1 MARGRRQGKLS
12 SNKNVVSNVRI
23 VDQYAGTDGARVD
36 RILSQL
42 QNSHGQIRMLCT
54 NTDSFA
60 VNTTGPGSAYY
71 SGAYIRNSDDF
82 ISIAQQFEEY
92 RITAIRF
99 DVYDI
104 APNTPAQVAFS
115 TWHDVIASGNTPIA
129 YTFAQVID
137 APDSQLVAPGQGKIS
152 FTWMAKGSAE
162 NEFQTDDST
171 GWSDF
176 GGLRVYGNTAGANVT
191 KFQIVTKAIVDF
203 RGRL

>member
-1 MARGRRQGKLS
+1 MPRRTNNGRQVK
-12 SNKNVVSNVRI
+12 NKVSNVRI

-42 QNSHGQIRMLCT
+42 QNTHGQIRMLCT

-60 VNTTGPGSAYY
+60 VNTTGPGSSYY
-71 SGAYIRNSDDF
+71 SGSYIRNSDDF
-82 ISIAQQFEEY
+82 VSIAQQFEEY

-104 APNTPAQVAFS
+104 APSVPAQVAFS
-115 TWHDVIASGNTPIA
+115 TWHDVIPSTTTPIS
-129 YTFAQVID
+129 YSFAQVID
-137 APDSQLVAPGQGKIS
+137 APDSQFVPPGTGKIS
-152 FTWMAKGSAE
+152 FTWMAKGSTE
-162 NEFQTDDST
+162 NEFQSDDTT

-176 GGLRVYGNTAGANVT
+176 GGLRVYGMTASSNAT
-191 KFQIVTKAIVDF
+191 KYQIVTKAIVDF